1 MGLNQSKGNM
11 YPFVTH
17 TWNAIK
23 GRCPHD
29 CSYCYM
35 KRFPQKPVRLDLKEF
50 NTDLGTKNFIFVG
63 SSCDMFADAI
73 PDEWIIKTI
82 EHCYRFKNTYLF
94 QSKNP
99 ARFENYKHGWT
110 RQKAILGTTI
120 ETNRYYSE
128 MGGTPTPLRRAISMA
143 RLANTQR
150 TMLTIEP
157 IMDFDMEALLQL
169 VLMCQPEWVNIGADS
184 MLTRLPEPDAGKI
197 NELIAEIKDAGIE
210 VKLKSN
216 IHRLL

>member
-1 MGLNQSKGNM
+1 MGLNKSKGNM

-17 TWNAIK
+17 TWNAVK

-35 KRFPQKPVRLDLKEF
+35 KRFPQWGLRLDRQEF
-50 NTDLGTKNFIFVG
+50 KTDLGAGNFIFVG

-73 PDEWIIKTI
+73 PEEWIIKTI
-82 EHCYRFKNTYLF
+82 EYCYRFKNRYLF

-99 ARFENYKHGWT
+99 ARFEAFNYVLSYRKPV
-110 RQKAILGTTI
+110 LGTTI

-128 MGGTPTPLRRAISMA
+128 MGNTPTPLRRAISMG
-143 RLANTQR
+143 RLANTYK

-157 IMDFDMEALLQL
+157 IMDFDMKSLLML
-169 VLMCQPEWVNIGADS
+169 VLMCRPGWVNIGADS
-184 MLTRLPEPDAGKI
+184 TNSRLPEPDAGKI
-197 NELIAEIKDAGIE
+197 NELVAGIKGAGFE
-210 VKLKSN
+210 VKIKPNLK
-216 IHRLL
+216 RLL